1 MSVKKSIFT
10 PAAARQSRTALLVST
25 LLVLTA
31 CASTPEP
38 APQVAEPKPAM
49 QDEAP
54 VFQER
59 AAPLP
64 QQSLEGVVAA
74 PFPAQPLGAGPTPG
88 SVDDFVQSAGDR
100 VFFAYNQYSLSN
112 EARNVLRNQAQ
123 WMSSYPN
130 VIAVI
135 GGHADER
142 GTREYNLA
150 LGARRADAVRDFLIS
165 QGVDPR
171 RITTVSYGKERPID
185 GRSNEEAWALNRNGH
200 TAIVSGASS

>member
-10 PAAARQSRTALLVST
+10 PSALRQSRTALIVST

-38 APQVAEPKPAM
+38 APQVVEQKPVM
-49 QDEAP
+49 QESPQVFEERAP
-54 VFQER
+54 VVQE
-59 AAPLP
+59 PLAD
-64 QQSLEGVVAA
+64 VVAA
-74 PFPAQPLGAGPTPG
+74 PVPAQPYTGPAPG
-88 SVDDFVQSAGDR
+88 SVDDFIQSAGDR
-100 VFFAYNQYSLSN
+100 VFFAYNQYSLSS

-123 WMSSYPN
+123 WMSNYPAA
-130 VIAVI
+130 IAVI

-185 GRSNEEAWALNRNGH
+185 GRANEEAWALNRNGH

>member
-1 MSVKKSIFT
+1 MSLRNVTRFT
-10 PAAARQSRTALLVST
+10 PQASTIKTLALASAIS
-25 LLVLTA
+25 LLSA
-31 CASTPEP
+31 CATAPEP
-38 APQVAEPKPAM
+38 EPQPMVQKP
-49 QDEAP
+49 
-54 VFQER
+54 
-59 AAPLP
+59 
-64 QQSLEGVVAA
+64 VAA
-74 PFPAQPLGAGPTPG
+74 PQQPVLQDRAPIVQEPLQQAQPLPPATNFVMPG

-100 VFFAYNQYSLSN
+100 IFFGYDRFDLSN
-112 EARNVLRNQAQ
+112 EARNVLRAQAQ
-123 WMSSYPN
+123 WLSSYPD

-171 RITTVSYGKERPID
+171 RLTTVSYGKERPID

-200 TAIVSGASS
+200 TAIVSGANS